1 MNFPAHFLWGA
12 ATSAY
17 QIEGAPLADGAGPSI
32 WHAFAHTPG
41 RIRHGDTG
49 DRACLHYERHATDLE
64 LMAALGLQAYRFSI
78 NWGRVLPAGV
88 GAINPRGLDFYRRLV
103 DGLLARGIV
112 PMITLYHWDLPLALH
127 ERGGWLHPDSPAW
140 FADYAAV
147 LFRALDD
154 RVPLWVTL
162 NEPWV
167 STVLGYLEGIHA
179 PGQRDP
185 SAATRVG
192 HHLLLAHAAAVGAYR
207 ALGRHAIGIAL
218 NLEPQHPASDS
229 AADRAAAA
237 RRDVFVNRWF
247 LEPLICGRYPPS
259 LPALFG
265 AAWPALAPD
274 AVAGLRGCYDFLG
287 VNYYTR
293 ARVRAAAGYPAAALR
308 LPAGGTTTQMGWEI
322 YPAGLTEILL
332 WLTNEYG
339 PLPLYVTENGAAFAD
354 PAPVNGLVADPRRIA
369 YLRDHLAALHTA
381 LQQGAAVHGYFVW
394 SLLDNFEWAE
404 GYTPRF
410 GLFQIDPASGARIP
424 KASAYWYRDFIHALR
439 TGFRPAAVETWPAFS
454 GNHSE

>member
-1 MNFPAHFLWGA
+1 MWRERAEHFLWGA

-49 DRACLHYERHATDLE
+49 DRACEHYRRWADDLA
-64 LMAALGLQAYRFSI
+64 LMAELGLGAYRFSVS
-78 NWGRVLPAGV
+78 WARVLPTGRAPV
-88 GAINPRGLDFYRRLV
+88 NAAGLDFYRRLV

-112 PMITLYHWDLPLALH
+112 PMLTLYHWDLPLALH

-154 RVPLWVTL
+154 RVTHWLTF

-167 STVLGYLEGIHA
+167 SAVLGYLEGSRA
-179 PGQRDP
+179 PGWRDP
-185 SAATRVG
+185 SAAARVG
-192 HHLLLAHAAAVGAYR
+192 HHLLLAHAAATAAYR

-218 NLEPQHPASDS
+218 NLEPQHPARDT

-237 RRDVFVNRWF
+237 RRDAFVNRWF
-247 LEPLICGRYPPS
+247 LEPLTQGRYPAE
-259 LPALFG
+259 LPAWFG
-265 AAWPALAPD
+265 PAWPDSAPAALEA
-274 AVAGLRGCYDFLG
+274 LRGSCDFLG

-293 ARVRAAAGYPAAALR
+293 ALVRDVSKEVTDLGNTARLIAAARVAVRAG
-308 LPAGGTTTQMGWEI
+308 TQMGWEV

-332 WLTNEYG
+332 RLKTDYG
-339 PLPLYVTENGAAFAD
+339 NPPVYVTENGAAFAD
-354 PAPVNGLVADPRRIA
+354 PPPAGGVVADPQRIA
-369 YLRDHLAALHTA
+369 YLRAHLTALAAA
-381 LQQGAAVHGYFVW
+381 VDQGADVRGYFVW
-394 SLLDNFEWAE
+394 SLFDNFEWAE

-410 GLFQIDPASGARIP
+410 GLFQIDPVTGARIP
-424 KASAYWYRDFIHALR
+424 KASAHWYRAWMRAAGRAGCDALPR
-439 TGFRPAAVETWPAFS
+439 D
-454 GNHSE
+454 